1 MSQDPDPR
9 PEFSAFSETRK
20 IYRVLI
26 VDDETDVEPLIL
38 LAFKHRILS
47 GELSFTFLRDGQEA
61 LDILRMGV
69 AFDIVMSDINMPRID
84 GLTLLGHLQSFDDL
98 RAVVIS
104 AYSDMSNL
112 RTAMNRGAFDFVVKP
127 IDFADLEMTL
137 DKALADLVKARE
149 MRAQRD
155 AANRARLNLSR
166 YFSPNLVELLAQR
179 EGGIAPRRM
188 QISAMFV
195 DLAGFTSFAESEQ
208 PEAVME
214 MLRSFHGR
222 MVTELFRFDGT
233 LEKFI
238 GDGLLALFGVP
249 EPQFSDP
256 ARALRC
262 AYAMMAACDEWNAE
276 RKIAGLSPMQMGIGL
291 HCGPAVL
298 GDLGDERAMTFT
310 AIGDTINTASRL
322 QDLTRDLKCRMIVSR
337 QMIDAVNLSGD
348 VEARALASALVSH
361 GQTTLKGRAQPI
373 GIFRD
378 R

>member
-1 MSQDPDPR
+1 MSRDLDPKPEDQALR
-9 PEFSAFSETRK
+9 PKRK

-26 VDDETDVEPLIL
+26 VDDETDVEPLVIQT
-38 LAFKHRILS
+38 FKRRILS

-61 LDILRMGV
+61 LDLLREDA
-69 AFDIVMSDINMPRID
+69 AFDIVMSDINMPRVD

-104 AYSDMSNL
+104 AYGDMSNL
-112 RTAMNRGAFDFVVKP
+112 RAAMNRGAFDFVVKP
-127 IDFADLEMTL
+127 IDFSDLEATL
-137 DKALADLVKARE
+137 DKALADLAKTRE

-155 AANRARLNLSR
+155 AANRARENLSR

-179 EGGIAPRRM
+179 EGGIAPRRL

-195 DLAGFTSFAESEQ
+195 DLAGFTSYAESEQ

-238 GDGLLALFGVP
+238 GDALLALFGVP
-249 EPQFSDP
+249 EPRLSDP

-262 AYAMMAACDEWNAE
+262 AYAMMAACEDWNLE
-276 RKIAGLSPMQMGIGL
+276 RVGAGLPAMQMGIGL

-298 GDLGDERAMTFT
+298 GDMGDARAMAFT

-322 QDLTRDLKCRMIVSR
+322 QNLTRDLNCRLIVSR
-337 QMIDAVNLSGD
+337 QLIDAVNLSGD
-348 VEARALASALVSH
+348 ADAQVLASALVSH
-361 GQTTLKGRAQPI
+361 GQASLKGRAQSI
-373 GIFRD
+373 DVYGD

>member
-1 MSQDPDPR
+1 MSRDMDPKPDKSALNEAPR
-9 PEFSAFSETRK
+9 L
-20 IYRVLI
+20 YRVLI
-26 VDDETDVEPLIL
+26 VDDETDVLPLVL
-38 LAFKHRILS
+38 QTFKRRISS

-61 LDILRMGV
+61 LDLLRV
-69 AFDIVMSDINMPRID
+69 DPAFDVVMSDINMPRID
-84 GLTLLGHLQSFDDL
+84 GLTLLGHLQSYDDL

-127 IDFADLEMTL
+127 IDFADLEATL
-137 DKALADLVKARE
+137 DKALADLAKMRE

-155 AANRARLNLSR
+155 AANRARENLSR

-179 EGGIAPRRM
+179 EGGIAPRRL
-188 QISAMFV
+188 QISAMFI
-195 DLAGFTSFAESEQ
+195 DLVGFTSFAESEQ

-249 EPQFSDP
+249 EPQLSDP

-262 AYAMMAACDEWNAE
+262 AYAMIAACEDWNAE
-276 RKIAGLSPMQMGIGL
+276 RKSAGLPPMQMGIGL

-322 QDLTRDLKCRMIVSR
+322 QDLTRDFECSLIISR
-337 QMIDAVNLSGD
+337 QMIDAVTLSGD
-348 VEARALASALVSH
+348 AEAGALARALVRHGRAS
-361 GQTTLKGRAQPI
+361 LKGRAQSI
-373 GIFRD
+373 EIFRD